1 MTTRREIYI
10 GVFLISLATLM
21 FEILLTRVFSVTM
34 WHHFAFMAVS
44 LAMFGTTAGAGAVFL
59 APRFFEAHRATF
71 QMYRPC
77 CSRRPPSVVS

>member
-44 LAMFGTTAGAGAVFL
+44 LAMVSTTAGAGAVFL
-59 APRFFEAHRATF
+59 APVSSRPTEQPSRCIVPAVRGVHR
-71 QMYRPC
+71 R
-77 CSRRPPSVVS
+77 